1 MVDSIKLHLENMGP
15 VNEANI
21 NISDIT
27 VVGGHN
33 STGKSTLSKL
43 LYSFLRSNSLNR
55 QEIAYD
61 SISKLIYRQT
71 KYILREF
78 GAQDAIKLRNIKP
91 WLRFLRN
98 SDFEGFLSNLKCIA
112 GDMGM
117 NLMKGLK

>member
-71 KYILREF
+71 KYILR
-78 GAQDAIKLRNIKP
+78 DLVHRMP
-91 WLRFLRN
+91 L
-98 SDFEGFLSNLKCIA
+98 NLER
-112 GDMGM
+112 
-117 NLMKGLK
+117 